1 MPIFVTDLVVV
12 QRFATSLYAVQVGQT
27 TMAQVNNEI
36 RNASGDLDKV
46 CNKFFNLSFGSVPVA
61 TIASTLV
68 ANLGIT
74 TGAADATTYISN
86 ALNATPAAAR
96 GAKVSELLNLFS
108 NLETDPIYGT
118 AAKAWNAKID
128 GAVAYIGTN
137 DVALNAGA
145 VFQLTLGIDKV
156 LGTAGNDTIVSEAY
170 TLNDADTINGGAGTD
185 TLAIVA
191 KTTDDRIIA
200 PITTSVENVKIQG
213 QYVTLNTSDNNLNS
227 GNTHVQLDVNRMV
240 GVTNWE
246 SNNSRETVVVED
258 VRILDSQIT
267 KDITITMRETDPG
280 NVDYGVYFDQNSLRN
295 VNASTSRVVLQV
307 LDTGAAGQGLAPLL
321 NADVQGFSFE
331 YTDNKTSVKLTA
343 NLASNAINAA
353 TTFADL
359 QAAFQAAANAQFG
372 AGVVSVSL
380 GTNFSVIDPLSGKTV
395 TGTNVV
401 LQVNGDYTV
410 TPIGWSKSGTT
421 PAGSNI
427 YTNYTTVASTS
438 TDLVTSKI
446 VLDDVGRGSHGGDL
460 VVGGLSVGTTSTSQ
474 GVQRFEIT
482 VEDNSKLTS
491 VASTNNTLREVTIV
505 NGTTTRVN
513 NAYNDNVKD
522 AGNLT
527 VKNYETG
534 ASGAFG
540 LPGQSGLATGNS
552 VAGFTDV
559 RLIDAS
565 TFKGKLDISAA
576 ITAASV
582 GKYLTLTDGASDYT
596 ADNIAFLY
604 SAGSNADTLDV
615 SVDNT
620 YVSAGSMPSL
630 SDREDF
636 GLTINGN
643 GGNDK
648 ITLRHTDNTGAV
660 NPNINVIKING
671 GEGNDTVTSTGEGN
685 ITVDGGTGDDTVYL
699 NQSGNNAFATSNWT
713 TAPGFN
719 TPNGFKKFLYG
730 GQLTVSFAPSNGVT
744 AAAVADAVSANFT
757 NGYEVTVAIPT
768 GANATLN
775 QFYLNQAIKNAINNN
790 AVLNK
795 LLKAED
801 MPGTQLKITSLI
813 DGGQNLA
820 QDLVMRVSAADIT
833 TDSAALAAYRLYM
846 ADSTLNG
853 AAAQTANVATLE
865 DTTDGLN
872 TVRLNTWTPSA
883 TSGAAGL
890 EGDNRVDLAAGSSDV
905 VVLGSNANS
914 NDTVVFNGYDLGLK
928 TVVNFNDTNGTSGSD
943 YLDFTSYLTSRL
955 RDGGAVDKAVREGTT
970 LNADATVEANSV
982 TRLTAVAYTTTDTF
996 AGLTADKLL
1005 AAINGGTGTAY
1016 AGIVDG
1022 TLNAANYGT
1031 TVSGG
1036 LVNEGKAVV
1045 MVENT
1050 ANQGYYRVFELTFA
1064 ANSTTGQFTAAKL
1077 IADVDFGASTDFSGT
1092 SPTNDNLI

>member
-36 RNASGDLDKV
+36 RNVSGDLDKI

-74 TGAADATTYISN
+74 TGAADAATYISN

-108 NLETDPIYGT
+108 NLENDPIYGT

-145 VFQLTLGIDKV
+145 VFQLTRGIDKV

-170 TLNDADTINGGAGTD
+170 TLNDADTIDGGAGTD
-185 TLAIVA
+185 TLAIFA
-191 KTTDDRIIA
+191 KTTDDRITA

-227 GNTHVQLDVNRMV
+227 GNTRVQLDVNRMV

-295 VNASTSRVVLQV
+295 VSASTSRVVLQV

-343 NLASNAINAA
+343 NLASDAINAA

-427 YTNYTTVASTS
+427 YTNYTTAASTS

-460 VVGGLSVGTTSTSQ
+460 VVGGLSVGDTSTSQ

-534 ASGAFG
+534 APGAFG
-540 LPGQSGLATGNS
+540 LPGQSGFATGNS

-565 TFKGKLDISAA
+565 TFKGKLDITAA

-630 SDREDF
+630 SDPEDF
-636 GLTINGN
+636 GLTVNGN
-643 GGNDK
+643 GGNDNL
-648 ITLRHTDNTGAV
+648 TLHFTGTGPQ
-660 NPNINVIKING
+660 NRNINVVKING
-671 GEGNDTVTSTGEGN
+671 GDGNDVIETDGEGN
-685 ITVDGGTGDDTVYL
+685 ATINAGAGDDFVNL
-699 NQSGNNAFATSNWT
+699 NQSGTATERTSSWSF
-713 TAPGFN
+713 APGDRQFLI
-719 TPNGFKKFLYG
+719 NGK
-730 GQLTVSFAPSNGVT
+730 LTVSFAPSLGVT
-744 AAAVADAVSANFT
+744 EPAIAANFT
-757 NGYEVTVAIPT
+757 NGYEVTVDIPFGT
-768 GANATLN
+768 NGALN
-775 QFYLNQAIKNAINNN
+775 QYYVNQAIKNAINND
-790 AVLNK
+790 AVLGK

-801 MPGTQLKITSLI
+801 LPGTQIKITSKI
-813 DGGQNLA
+813 DGANVLA
-820 QDLVMRVSAADIT
+820 DDLAFSVTAAELTAADT
-833 TDSAALAAYRLYM
+833 TALAAYKLY
-846 ADSTLNG
+846 ATNGSALIGTANDANQATVTALNTLLGATSWTTGG
-853 AAAQTANVATLE
+853 AADGTAGTN
-865 DTTDGLN
+865 
-872 TVRLNTWTPSA
+872 SA
-883 TSGAAGL
+883 LQS
-890 EGDNRVDLAAGSSDV
+890 DNKIDLGTGFDV
-905 VVLGSNANS
+905 LVLGSASTN
-914 NDTVVFNGYDLGLK
+914 NDTVVFNGYEIGTK
-928 TVVNFNDTNGTSGSD
+928 TILRFDDANSAAGSD
-943 YLDFTSYLTSRL
+943 KLDFTSYLTSKTMA
-955 RDGGAVDKAVREGTT
+955 DGLTESTVRIATT
-970 LNADATVEANSV
+970 LNADATAEANSV
-982 TRLTAVAYTTTDTF
+982 KVFSAVAFTSTQTF
-996 AGLTADKLL
+996 AGLNAANLL
-1005 AAINGGTGTAY
+1005 AALNGTAGATDY
-1016 AGIVDG
+1016 AGLTGASLEAATYVASGVNALVDG
-1022 TLNAANYGT
+1022 
-1031 TVSGG
+1031 
-1036 LVNEGKAVV
+1036 GKTIV

-1064 ANSTTGQFTAAKL
+1064 AGATGQFTGAKL
-1077 IADVDFGASTDFSGT
+1077 IADVDFGNTVSFD
-1092 SPTNDNLI
+1092 TNLA